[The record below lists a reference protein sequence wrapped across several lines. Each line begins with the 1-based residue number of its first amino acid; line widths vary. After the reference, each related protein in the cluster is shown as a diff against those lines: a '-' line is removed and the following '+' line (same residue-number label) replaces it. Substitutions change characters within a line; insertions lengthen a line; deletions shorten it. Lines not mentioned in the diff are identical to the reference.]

1 MTKRITSLHSSVQ
14 CSSVERLHTPACATR
29 CFIRRLQDPACALS
43 EQFGEGFGQK
53 QTSSTVWHT
62 YEIEKGQN
70 IIKNFKR
77 HSDGTFTNDFTHYL
91 DKIKAKDFVEW
102 LTSNSRVGVVER
114 WDENQS
120 LVVEA

>member
-1 MTKRITSLHSSVQ
+1 MCLTAWVVLLLVLCPSSL
-14 CSSVERLHTPACATR
+14 ERVLDKSRH
-29 CFIRRLQDPACALS
+29 
-43 EQFGEGFGQK
+43 
-53 QTSSTVWHT
+53 SSTVWHT

-114 WDENQS
+114 WDEKP
-120 LVVEA
+120 VPW